1 MDVVSGTMALSD
13 RSAGPHVAFRQEADA
28 ALVAAARAGD
38 RDAVETLVR
47 RHDRWVRHV
56 VYATLAQPGEVD
68 DVVQHVWTNVWQQIG
83 PLAEPARW
91 RGWLYKMARNA
102 AVDAVERL
110 ARERQCRN
118 GFQARLRV
126 SKERG
131 PAEAV
136 IREEQHHRVLDAIRG
151 LPAHY
156 REPFVLRHLE
166 GWSYAQIGEAMDMP
180 IDTVET
186 RLVRA
191 RRLLR
196 AALQDGRQREER
208 HERQ

>member
-13 RSAGPHVAFRQEADA
+13 RTADPHVAVRQDADE
-28 ALVAAARAGD
+28 ALVAAARNGD
-38 RDAVETLVR
+38 RDAVEALVR

-56 VYATLAQPGEVD
+56 IYSTVGHPNEVD
-68 DVVQHVWTNVWQQIG
+68 DVAQQVWANVWHQIG
-83 PLAEPARW
+83 TLADPARW

-110 ARERQCRN
+110 ARERQRRN
-118 GFQARLRV
+118 GFHARLQIAR
-126 SKERG
+126 EHE
-131 PAEAV
+131 PPQAA
-136 IREEQHHRVLDAIRG
+136 IREEQHRRVLDAIRG
-151 LPAHY
+151 LPAIY
-156 REPFVLRHLE
+156 REPFVLKHLE
-166 GWSYAQIGEAMDMP
+166 GWSYAQIAEAMDMP

-196 AALQDGRQREER
+196 AALQDEQPQAFRRNR
-208 HERQ
+208 R

>member
-13 RSAGPHVAFRQEADA
+13 RSAGPHVAFRQEPDA
-28 ALVAAARAGD
+28 ALVASARTGD
-38 RDAVETLVR
+38 RDAVEALVR

-56 VYATLAQPGEVD
+56 VYATLGQPSEVD
-68 DVVQHVWTNVWQQIG
+68 DVVQQVWATVWQQIG
-83 PLAEPARW
+83 SLADPARW
-91 RGWLYKMARNA
+91 RGWLYKLARNA

-110 ARERQCRN
+110 ARERQRRN
-118 GFQARLRV
+118 GLHARLQVARAHD
-126 SKERG
+126 
-131 PAEAV
+131 PPQAA
-136 IREEQHHRVLDAIRG
+136 IQEEQHRRVLDAIRG
-151 LPAHY
+151 LPAIY

-196 AALQDGRQREER
+196 AALQDGKPEGDRQTRK
-208 HERQ
+208 